1 MAYLNTYQIWQ
12 CYGGPE
18 EGGWWYP
25 AGTPVQSV
33 FLGDQSAEEY
43 VEAREWEDIKDLCEK
58 ATINYTEGREPKP
71 IRNSTGGYNFM
82 PGSDIPSTYVRDD
95 DYTSVIE
102 DHYAEDYPQEKPRY
116 E

>member
-1 MAYLNTYQIWQ
+1 MCIRDR
-12 CYGGPE
+12 CYGGPQ

-33 FLGDQSAEEY
+33 FLGNESAEEY

-58 ATINYTEGREPKP
+58 ATVTYTEGREPKP
-71 IRNSTGGYNFM
+71 IANSTGGYSFM
-82 PGSDIPSTYVRDD
+82 PGSDIPFTYIRDD

-102 DHYAEDYPQEKPRY
+102 DHYAEDYPQQKPHY